1 MALLYSSGSAAVAR
15 RTGTHVSLASA
26 SRTSGSLMRRSAVFS
41 NTMSLCSAASAGSL
55 RGVGIS
61 SGALLRKGSTATR
74 PIGSGLSSATSR
86 TYSSRFTPKSS
97 LGSRSLTTSSSSSSH
112 HSHGSSGD
120 RQRLYATLAAA
131 GLGAGGAL
139 LLHTFTS
146 SQVHLDAANDKDST
160 HSPHRDR
167 FAESIG
173 EIEEKEAQ
181 SAKRNPIVRLFIRI
195 HTWLQTW
202 IIEPIGTGKRFL
214 VLVFLFAP
222 LIITL
227 PMLMVGRRR
236 EGGRR
241 RGRKVATSEDGQR
254 WGAMWWFSFLVKQ
267 MERAGPTFIKLA
279 QWAGSRQDLFPKE
292 LCDML
297 GKLHSNGKPHSFAYS
312 KKVLER
318 VFARPFDEI
327 FEEFAKEPLG
337 IGAVAQVYKATLRS
351 DLLPPSYLE
360 DKKNPS
366 SPLAKSKYA
375 QQLALTYDEDSA
387 PPKIPTASVAI
398 KILHPKVERTI
409 ARDLKIMSFFANLI
423 NLIPGAEWLSFPEE
437 VDVFAGMMFSQLDLR
452 NEAENLLKFEENF
465 KKRRAAVQFPRPL
478 PEFSTKEV
486 LIEEHEDALP
496 LKHFLNFGG
505 GEFDHRIANLGLDA
519 FLNMLLIDNFTHAD
533 LHPGNIMIKFYKP
546 TTKSLLK
553 DLLHRVLSRFD
564 SDYARGGVKAAPTAD
579 DLSDDDVTHRLRQL
593 KDDHDGWLD
602 ELDRLDGLGYQPE
615 LILIDAGLTVDLTP
629 TNRRNFLELFSAVA
643 QFDGARA
650 GQLMVERCRMPELV
664 VDEETFALKM
674 QDLVLS
680 VKSKTFSLGKIRI
693 GDVLSQV
700 LTAVR
705 EHHVKMEPD
714 FVNTVI
720 SILLLEGIGRQL
732 DPNMDLFKSALPILR
747 SLGRQLSHGDGSSGL
762 PRPHSLREIGPML
775 KVWLYLEARSALS
788 GFGDPAMVDAFV
800 RYDLSSP

>member
-1 MALLYSSGSAAVAR
+1 MLPLLLSGASVTRQAHVGCTRLTRAVSAGGPRKQHHLLVGQSAGVQRRLLSGRPAAPPALSTRLSTTLSTPRLRSVAARAPQTFGAGPCFASS
-15 RTGTHVSLASA
+15 ASA
-26 SRTSGSLMRRSAVFS
+26 SA
-41 NTMSLCSAASAGSL
+41 
-55 RGVGIS
+55 
-61 SGALLRKGSTATR
+61 
-74 PIGSGLSSATSR
+74 
-86 TYSSRFTPKSS
+86 
-97 LGSRSLTTSSSSSSH
+97 SSSSSTRAQSSPGRSATIAAVALGVGAAFLLSAYLRSPLHAEAATSREGDSDDSH
-112 HSHGSSGD
+112 
-120 RQRLYATLAAA
+120 RA
-131 GLGAGGAL
+131 
-139 LLHTFTS
+139 
-146 SQVHLDAANDKDST
+146 
-160 HSPHRDR
+160 R

-181 SAKRNPIVRLFIRI
+181 SAKRNPIVRLFMRI
-195 HTWLQTW
+195 HAFLRTH
-202 IIEPIGTGKRFL
+202 IIEPVGTGKRFL

-222 LIITL
+222 VILTM
-227 PMLMVGRRR
+227 PMLFVGRRR

-241 RGRKVATSEDGQR
+241 RGRRVAKREEGQR

-297 GKLHSNGKPHSFAYS
+297 GKLHSNGKPHSLAYS
-312 KKVLER
+312 KRVLER
-318 VFARPFDEI
+318 VFGRPFEEI
-327 FEEFAKEPLG
+327 FEEFEHEPLG

-351 DLLPPSYLE
+351 DLLPPSYLQ
-360 DKKNPS
+360 DKKDAS
-366 SPLAKSKYA
+366 SPIARSKYA
-375 QQLALTYDEDSA
+375 QQLALTFDEDGA

-437 VDVFAGMMFSQLDLR
+437 VEVFASMMFSQLDLR
-452 NEAENLLKFEENF
+452 NEAENLLRFENNF

-486 LIEEHEDALP
+486 LVEEHEDALP
-496 LKHFLNFGG
+496 LKYFLNFGG
-505 GEFDHRIANLGLDA
+505 ADFDHRIANLGLDA

-546 TTKSLLK
+546 TTKSLLR
-553 DLLHRVLSRFD
+553 DLLNRVLARFD
-564 SDYARGGVKAAPTAD
+564 SDYARGGAKAVPTAD
-579 DLSDDDVTHRLRQL
+579 ELSDTDVVHHLRKL

-602 ELDRLDGLGYQPE
+602 ELDRLDALGYQPE
-615 LILIDAGLTVDLTP
+615 LVLIDAGLTVELSP
-629 TNRRNFLELFSAVA
+629 TNRRNFLDLFSAVA

-650 GQLMVERCRMPELV
+650 GQLMVERCRSPELV
-664 VDEETFALKM
+664 VNAEEFALKM

-680 VKSKTFSLGKIRI
+680 VKSKTFSLGKIKI

-700 LTAVR
+700 LQNVR
-705 EHHVKMEPD
+705 DHHVKMEAD

-747 SLGRQLSHGDGSSGL
+747 SLGRQISQGEGGAGL
-762 PRPHSLREIGPML
+762 PSPRSLKDIVPML
-775 KVWLYLEARSALS
+775 KVWLYLEARSALTS
-788 GFGDPAMVDAFV
+788 FGDPAMVDAFV
-800 RYDLSSP
+800 RYDLASA